1 MFICYITLFAL
12 KISLTTDLWV
22 AENRSCF
29 NEVFMW
35 KHPKTFC
42 ENNMYR
48 SLTIF
53 FSSSWGFHFNFLRML
68 CQICVYFW
76 SLLRY
81 FKFPHSFIQNQLH
94 FFFAQ
99 LKKIMNGWFGWL
111 PFFNHNLLLFY
122 VMLHFASCT
131 ISRQFVLKTCCST
144 KISWHNLQAIN
155 QRIVVALQDPRCC

>member
-12 KISLTTDLWV
+12 TRIL
-22 AENRSCF
+22 
-29 NEVFMW
+29 
-35 KHPKTFC
+35 C
-42 ENNMYR
+42 ENIQR
-48 SLTIF
+48 RVVKIICTAVWRF